1 MSCNYNQCTLIGR
14 LTKDPEFRTITETFC
29 KLTFTLAV
37 TRRYKKENG
46 QTETD
51 FIPISFMGNT
61 ATIGKQL
68 LSKGTAI
75 LVWGSI
81 QVRNY
86 EKDNERKWITE
97 IIGDNF
103 QILER
108 KKNKKVFEIGTLE
121 EQKIAS

>member
-29 KLTFTLAV
+29 KLTFTLAI
-37 TRRYKKENG
+37 TRRYRKDTG

-51 FIPISFMGNT
+51 FIPISLVGNT

-68 LSKGTAI
+68 LSKGTPI

-81 QVRNY
+81 QVRNF

-97 IIGDNF
+97 ILGENF
-103 QILER
+103 QILE
-108 KKNKKVFEIGTLE
+108 NKKKKRIFELPQELE
-121 EQKIAS
+121 IKAAG

>member
-1 MSCNYNQCTLIGR
+1 MSYNYNHCTLIGR
-14 LTKDPEFRTITETFC
+14 LTKDPEFKAITENFC
-29 KLTFTLAV
+29 KLTFTLAI
-37 TRRYKKENG
+37 TRRYRKDTG

-51 FIPISFMGNT
+51 FIPISFIGNT

-68 LSKGTAI
+68 LVKGTPI

-97 IIGDNF
+97 ILGDNF
-103 QILER
+103 QILENR
-108 KKNKKVFEIGTLE
+108 KKKRIFEMDDSPDDKVAI
-121 EQKIAS
+121 